1 MIRSLNKDYHSM
13 KGNTIRVHN
22 HHTLKSYK
30 FRDFIVNTVYLLLGT
45 VILSCWMILHA
56 LVVSGLGFDFFL
68 KLV

>member
-1 MIRSLNKDYHSM
+1 MIRSMNKDYHSM
-13 KGNTIRVHN
+13 KGNTIRVQN

-30 FRDFIVNTVYLLLGT
+30 FRDFIVNTVYLLLGA

-56 LVVSGLGFDFFL
+56 LVVSGLGFDFFF

>member
-1 MIRSLNKDYHSM
+1 MNKDYHSM
-13 KGNTIRVHN
+13 KGNTIRVQN
-22 HHTLKSYK
+22 HPTLKSYK
-30 FRDFIVNTVYLLLGT
+30 FGDFIVNTVYLLLGA